1 MPPFRTTPLL
11 GILLMVLAT
20 IFLPIKD
27 ALAKLLG
34 GSYSPLW
41 LLWAQYLFMYIVL
54 APVIVRQHGLGVLR
68 PQRLGLQAL
77 RGLFIVV
84 AVGSFYWSLVF
95 IPLADA
101 TAMSFVG
108 PIVTTAL
115 SPVILREKVG
125 LRRWLA
131 VLFGFFGVMLV
142 LRPDLGGER
151 LGYVIA
157 LGSGLFAGLFYIMNR
172 KLADTTPA
180 LVAAAF
186 SAVIGLVLLT
196 LLLPLIWSVPRMT
209 DFWPLAGFLVF
220 SLIGQTLIV
229 ISFNHGPASIVAPFV
244 YGNIVIA
251 TILGFVMFGDFP
263 ATLTWVGIAIVIASG
278 IYIAVREGR
287 IREMNAA

>member
-1 MPPFRTTPLL
+1 MSPFRTTPLL

-20 IFLPIKD
+20 IFLPTKD

-34 GSYSPLW
+34 GSYSPVW

-54 APVIVRQHGLGVLR
+54 APVIVRQHGLGVLW

-101 TAMSFVG
+101 TAMSFLG

-115 SPVILREKVG
+115 SPVILQEKVG

-157 LGSGLFAGLFYIMNR
+157 LGSGLFAGLFYIMTENSQ
-172 KLADTTPA
+172 TPHRPWSRRHFPQS
-180 LVAAAF
+180 LV
-186 SAVIGLVLLT
+186 S
-196 LLLPLIWSVPRMT
+196 
-209 DFWPLAGFLVF
+209 
-220 SLIGQTLIV
+220 
-229 ISFNHGPASIVAPFV
+229 SF
-244 YGNIVIA
+244 
-251 TILGFVMFGDFP
+251 
-263 ATLTWVGIAIVIASG
+263 
-278 IYIAVREGR
+278 
-287 IREMNAA
+287 